1 MATVHYRVRGVKCGK
16 CEKIHHWYKY
26 RVWREGKKIKEEY
39 VGKCDAQGNLEFDH
53 KRTAHRQTN
62 YHHQQPPPSSPPYQ
76 RTRTPYEI
84 LGVSYYA
91 TSAQIKKAYRDLV
104 KKYHPDVNKH
114 VDHRIIAEINVAY
127 QTLMKGRLA

>member
-1 MATVHYRVRGVKCGK
+1 MATAHYRVRGVKCGK

-26 RVWREGKKIKEEY
+26 RVWREGKKIREEY
-39 VGKCDAQGNLEFDH
+39 VGKCDAAGNMAYDR
-53 KRTAHRQTN
+53 KRTHHQTN
-62 YHHQQPPPSSPPYQ
+62 HHQQQQPPPKSPPKP
-76 RTRTPYEI
+76 RPRTPYEI

-104 KKYHPDVNKH
+104 KQYHPDVNPKA
-114 VDHRIIAEINVAY
+114 DHRTIVEINVAY